1 MKKMINFDLNNKLYI
16 NLIEKLLFIVIV
28 TICIRNGNRL
38 FNGDEIES
46 IHTAWKILNGET
58 IYKDFFQH
66 HHPLSYVLTIPFIKI
81 FGETIHAIKAI
92 KSFYL
97 LIFLGILGSFYLN
110 ILKYLKNKKLALV
123 SVLLLLSST
132 IFLEKGIQVRPDSI
146 SLLFCLLSFYKYDL
160 KNNSNLIQSSFLLSL
175 AFFCSQKIIFII
187 LVLVFFQAYDFLK
200 NRQKKEIYK
209 ILNYWLFFLLMLLI
223 FLSYFGLTSGLKNYF
238 LFNWSLNNK
247 YVVTRNFFQNG
258 HLILLKDFLL
268 QNKLISFFFI
278 CNFYNF
284 KQKINYL
291 IIVLVF
297 LNIFFS
303 SAQGQSY
310 LFVLPIIC
318 FSAASFLE
326 KLEVSKFLKL
336 VLLLACLG
344 PFINTSQHYLS
355 QAGKYAN
362 NKQIEMFAYTLAHS
376 DKSDYFYDSENTF
389 NLFRKDID
397 FFWFSTRNDGALQI
411 FKSITNYNYNI
422 ADLFYI
428 YKPKFF
434 HADNIPDNDYINII
448 KDYNSIPNLVQNIYE
463 RRK

>member
-1 MKKMINFDLNNKLYI
+1 MKKIIKFDLNQKLYI

-66 HHPLSYVLTIPFIKI
+66 HHPLSYFLTIPFIKI
-81 FGETIHAIKAI
+81 FGETINAIKAI

-97 LIFLGILGSFYLN
+97 LIFLGIISFFYLN
-110 ILKYLKNKKLALV
+110 ILKYFNNKKLALV
-123 SVLLLLSST
+123 SVILLLSST
-132 IFLEKGIQVRPDSI
+132 IFLDKGIQVRPDSI
-146 SLLFCLLSFYKYDL
+146 SLLFCLLALYKYDV
-160 KNNSNLIQSSFLLSL
+160 KNNSNLLQSSFFLSL

-187 LVLVFFQAYDFLK
+187 LVVVFSQAYEFLK
-200 NRQKKEIYK
+200 NRQKKEIYQ
-209 ILNYWLFFLLMLLI
+209 ILKYWLFFLFILLI
-223 FLSYFGLTSGLKNYF
+223 FLSYFALTSGLKNYF

-258 HLILLKDFLL
+258 HLILLKDFFI

-278 CNFYNF
+278 CNFYNY
-284 KQKINYL
+284 KQKINQF
-291 IIVLVF
+291 IIALVF

-310 LFVLPIIC
+310 LFVLPLIC

-326 KLEVSKFLKL
+326 RLEVPKFLKL
-336 VLLLACLG
+336 VLLVACLAQ
-344 PFINTSQHYLS
+344 FINTSQHYLS
-355 QAGKYAN
+355 QSGKYAHRN
-362 NKQIEMFAYTLAHS
+362 QIEMFAYTLAHS
-376 DKSDYFYDSENTF
+376 DRSDYFYDSENNF

-397 FFWFSTRNDGALQI
+397 FFWFSTRNDGALHI
-411 FKSITNYNYNI
+411 FKSISNYNYNI
-422 ADLFYI
+422 SDLFYI

-434 HADNIPDNDYINII
+434 YPANISDDDYRNII
-448 KDYNSIPNLVQNIYE
+448 MDYNSIPIIVDDIYE
-463 RRK
+463 RR